1 MWCIIWKREDDK
13 YSMFTNVIFESEKK
27 AIEFKDKQKSM
38 RKKHDCRVVE
48 FDYKYFKGVNE
59 NEID

>member
-1 MWCIIWKREDDK
+1 MIYCVVWKRNDK
-13 YSMFTNVIFESEKK
+13 YEMFTNIIFESEEK

-48 FDYKYFKGVNE
+48 FDYKYFNGVDK
-59 NEID
+59 ID

>member
-1 MWCIIWKREDDK
+1 MIYCVIWKRDDK
-13 YSMFTNVIFESEKK
+13 YEMFTNTIFESEEK

-48 FDYKYFKGVNE
+48 FDYKYFNGVDK
-59 NEID
+59 ID

>member
-1 MWCIIWKREDDK
+1 MIYCVVWKRDNK
-13 YSMFTNVIFESEKK
+13 YEMFTNTIFESEEK

-48 FDYKYFKGVNE
+48 FDYKYFNGVDK
-59 NEID
+59 ID

>member
-1 MWCIIWKREDDK
+1 MIYCVVWKRDDK
-13 YSMFTNVIFESEKK
+13 YEMFTNTIFESEEK

-48 FDYKYFKGVNE
+48 FDYKYFNGVDK
-59 NEID
+59 ID

>member
-1 MWCIIWKREDDK
+1 MIYCVLWKRNDK
-13 YSMFTNVIFESEKK
+13 YEMFTNTIFETEKK

-48 FDYKYFKGVNE
+48 FDYKYFNGVDK
-59 NEID
+59 ID

>member
-1 MWCIIWKREDDK
+1 MIYCVVWKRDDK
-13 YSMFTNVIFESEKK
+13 YEMFTNTIFETEKK

-48 FDYKYFKGVNE
+48 FDYKYFSGVDK
-59 NEID
+59 ID

>member
-1 MWCIIWKREDDK
+1 MIYCVVWKRNDK
-13 YSMFTNVIFESEKK
+13 YEMFTNTIFESEEK

-48 FDYKYFKGVNE
+48 FDYKYFNGVDK
-59 NEID
+59 ID